1 MKISIE
7 FCGMWNYEPQ
17 AASLAAMIMDSFG
30 VEAELIRGS
39 NGVFDVKVDDE
50 LIFSK
55 DEAGHFPDESAV
67 IAMIKERQS

>member
-1 MKISIE
+1 
-7 FCGMWNYEPQ
+7 
-17 AASLAAMIMDSFG
+17 MDSFG

-55 DEAGHFPDESAV
+55 DEVGHFPDENAV